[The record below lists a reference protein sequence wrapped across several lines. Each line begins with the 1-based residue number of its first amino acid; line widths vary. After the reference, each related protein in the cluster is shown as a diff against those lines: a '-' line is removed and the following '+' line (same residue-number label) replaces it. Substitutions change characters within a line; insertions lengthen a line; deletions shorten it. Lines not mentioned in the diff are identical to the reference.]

1 MRLNLLKIFFIIVT
15 LLYQS
20 TAYSKATDNYEF
32 NHKYLSSYLSAL
44 LSYDN
49 QNNDLALKYFNSS
62 KNLLNEHDQFLKKYV
77 FSLVA
82 DGQIS
87 KAIKYIQ
94 YSKNKNNSN
103 FFEVKLLLVLDSL
116 NKKNFVKTSKLLTNL
131 KAFQQNDTYE
141 FIIYETLKSYNKLFL
156 DGIIESPNQNFGKLS
171 LITTA
176 FQNCYLNS
184 NKTNSHFINLI
195 NSAEGDY
202 SRYLF
207 FYLTKLIENKDYDSA
222 IQIASTIDPLTSDL
236 LIAQTK
242 KWIDQSNFKKFKKH
256 FSCKQEADILA
267 EFFFLISNL
276 YSSQGE
282 YEKSN
287 FFLNISNYLNP
298 KFYFN
303 LSLLAENYFVNS
315 NFDLAKKVLEKFD
328 EEDEIYNWYK
338 IKKKAQIIAK
348 QKNKNQSLKFVEK
361 KLLEFKNPSTRIIF
375 DMANMYK
382 NYKKYEK
389 AIEYYSIVLSQIEEN
404 SEAYAD
410 ILYRRG
416 GSYERLGQYQKSDS
430 DLLLSLEIIP
440 ENPYVINY
448 LAYSWL
454 ERNYKIQEAIQMLE
468 RAYEQKKSDPYIIDS
483 IGWGYY
489 LNGDYAKAE
498 KYLKQA
504 IQLMPNDPIVN
515 DHYGDILWKLD
526 RKLQARYFW
535 ESVLNFKTTEDD
547 MKKSI
552 LKKLLKG
559 PKET

>member
-20 TAYSKATDNYEF
+20 TASSKTTDNNEF
-32 NHKYLSSYLSAL
+32 NLKYLSSYLSAL

-156 DGIIESPNQNFGKLS
+156 DGIIESPNQNLGKIS

-195 NSAEGDY
+195 NSAEGNY

-256 FSCKQEADILA
+256 FSCKQETDILA

-282 YEKSN
+282 YKKSN

-348 QKNKNQSLKFVEK
+348 QKNKNLSLKFVEK

-440 ENPYVINY
+440 EDPYVINY

-547 MKKSI
+547 IKKNI

>member
-1 MRLNLLKIFFIIVT
+1 MRLNLLKLFFIIVT

-20 TAYSKATDNYEF
+20 IAYSKATDNNEF
-32 NHKYLSSYLSAL
+32 NHKYLSNYLSAL
-44 LSYDN
+44 LSYDKH
-49 QNNDLALKYFNSS
+49 NNDLALEYFNSS

-94 YSKNKNNSN
+94 YSKNKNNSS
-103 FFEVKLLLVLDSL
+103 FFEVNLLLVLDSL
-116 NKKNFVKTSKLLTNL
+116 KKKNFVKTSKLLTNL

-141 FIIYETLKSYNKLFL
+141 IIIYETLKSYNKLFL

-242 KWIDQSNFKKFKKH
+242 KWIDQSKFKKFKKH

-303 LSLLAENYFVNS
+303 LSLLAEDYFVNN
-315 NFDLAKKVLEKFD
+315 NFDLAKKILEKFD
-328 EEDEIYNWYK
+328 EKDEIYNWYK

-348 QKNKNQSLKFVEK
+348 QQNENQSLKFVEK

-375 DMANMYK
+375 DMANIYK

-389 AIEYYSIVLSQIEEN
+389 AIEYYSIVLSQIDEN
-404 SEAYAD
+404 SEIYAD

-440 ENPYVINY
+440 EDPYVINY

>member
-156 DGIIESPNQNFGKLS
+156 DGIIESPNQNFGKIS

-282 YEKSN
+282 YKKSN

-440 ENPYVINY
+440 EDPYVINY

>member
-20 TAYSKATDNYEF
+20 TAYSKATDNNEF

-62 KNLLNEHDQFLKKYV
+62 KYLLNEHDQFLKKYV

-94 YSKNKNNSN
+94 YSKNKNNSS
-103 FFEVKLLLVLDSL
+103 FFEANLLLVLDSF
-116 NKKNFVKTSKLLTNL
+116 NKKNFAKTSKLLTNL
-131 KAFQQNDTYE
+131 KAFQQNGTYE
-141 FIIYETLKSYNKLFL
+141 FIIYETLESFNKLFSE
-156 DGIIESPNQNFGKLS
+156 GIIESPNQNFGKLS

-195 NSAEGDY
+195 NSEEGDY

-242 KWIDQSNFKKFKKH
+242 KWIDQSNFKKFKKL

-303 LSLLAENYFVNS
+303 LLFLAEDYFVNS
-315 NFDLAKKVLEKFD
+315 NFDLAKKALEKFD

-338 IKKKAQIIAK
+338 IKKKTQIIAK
-348 QKNKNQSLKFVEK
+348 QQNENQSLKFVEK
-361 KLLEFKNPSTRIIF
+361 KFLEFKNPSTRIIF
-375 DMANMYK
+375 DMANIYK

-389 AIEYYSIVLSQIEEN
+389 AIEYYSIVLSQIDEN

-440 ENPYVINY
+440 EDPYVINY

-468 RAYEQKKSDPYIIDS
+468 RAYEQKKNDPYIIDS

-535 ESVLNFKTTEDD
+535 ESVLNFKTAEDD
-547 MKKSI
+547 IKKSI
-552 LKKLLKG
+552 FKKLLKG
-559 PKET
+559 PKGT

>member
-20 TAYSKATDNYEF
+20 TASSKTTDNNEF
-32 NHKYLSSYLSAL
+32 NLKYLSSYLSAL

-156 DGIIESPNQNFGKLS
+156 DGIIESPNQNLGKIS

-195 NSAEGDY
+195 NSAEGNY

-282 YEKSN
+282 YKKSN

-348 QKNKNQSLKFVEK
+348 QKNKNLSLKFVEK

-440 ENPYVINY
+440 EDPYVINY

-454 ERNYKIQEAIQMLE
+454 ERDYKIQEAIQMLE

>member
-20 TAYSKATDNYEF
+20 TAYSKATDNNEF

-94 YSKNKNNSN
+94 YSKNKNNSS
-103 FFEVKLLLVLDSL
+103 FFEVNLLLVLDSL

-303 LSLLAENYFVNS
+303 LSLLAEDYFVNS
-315 NFDLAKKVLEKFD
+315 NFNLAKKILEKFD

-440 ENPYVINY
+440 EDPYVINY

-454 ERNYKIQEAIQMLE
+454 ERDYKIQEAIQMLE

-547 MKKSI
+547 MKKNI